1 MFLQLSFCF
10 GGIFFSY
17 LINGIVVELL
27 TKEYGGEIYKHY
39 FLMVLLPVICNALF
53 AKCSMWSRHYFNFG
67 DNINQ
72 KNGFIPKQYY
82 VLMSVLFLVSML
94 CANASLA
101 YISFPTQLIMKSS
114 KPISIV
120 LCGLIFVRKA
130 YSYHR
135 LISALIIVISVSM
148 FMYEQYTMQPHLQA
162 SHSSSLADTRKNKFG
177 IFLVLCS
184 LTFDGLLAT
193 VQDRLRIYYT
203 LQTYEMM
210 YYVNLSSTFLLA
222 MGLLG
227 SRELLSFL
235 RIYQKHKDVILYL
248 FLLGISSALGQN
260 FIYYTVTQFGPLTVS
275 IMTTFR
281 KFCNILISVLFFTHV
296 FTFKLWIL
304 AFSVFFGVVLDIWA
318 QQQVKI

>member
-304 AFSVFFGVVLDIWA
+304 ALSVFFGVVLDIWA